1 MGGSCFPEPRGTKD
15 PAWRRCIWL
24 KYFSIHQ
31 DYLAPPR
38 GRLLT
43 KNPGSVLPRPA
54 EEPGCRDGTGGQ
66 NLTLSCV
73 PGSSGPEGS
82 HNTPEA
88 DSGIFTC
95 FVQRK
100 TQETLSAL
108 GSLLASS
115 ERRPVAESVEVERNH
130 SDMRCWG

>member
-1 MGGSCFPEPRGTKD
+1 M
-15 PAWRRCIWL
+15 
-24 KYFSIHQ
+24 
-31 DYLAPPR
+31 
-38 GRLLT
+38 
-43 KNPGSVLPRPA
+43 NPGSVLPRPA
-54 EEPGCRDGTGGQ
+54 EEPGSRDGTGGQ

-73 PGSSGPEGS
+73 LGSSGPEGS
-82 HNTPEA
+82 HTPQRPNGSTE
-88 DSGIFTC
+88 DKLVPESQTFTC

-115 ERRPVAESVEVERNH
+115 ERRPVAESVDVERNH